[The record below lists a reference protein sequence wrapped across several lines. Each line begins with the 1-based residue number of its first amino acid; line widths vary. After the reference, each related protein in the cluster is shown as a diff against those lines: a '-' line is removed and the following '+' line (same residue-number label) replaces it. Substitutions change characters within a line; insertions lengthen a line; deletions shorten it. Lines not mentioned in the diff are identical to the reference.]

1 MSKESPGE
9 MDESERDSF
18 LGRGGTGMLSLSTAG
33 DEPPRAVPVSYGY
46 DAAETTFYF
55 RLAHGDE
62 ESQGNLDGRAVAFV
76 TYGDD
81 DGWRSVVARGRLEDI
96 HREDIATETLDGLSR
111 VDIPLV
117 DIFHAPLREV
127 AFEFYRLVPGELTS
141 RAETEPAD
149 E

>member
-1 MSKESPGE
+1 
-9 MDESERDSF
+9 MDQSERDAF
-18 LGRGGTGMLSLSTAG
+18 LGNGGTGMLSLSADA
-33 DEPPRAVPVSYGY
+33 DEPPHAVPVSYGY
-46 DAAETTFYF
+46 DAAEATFYF

-62 ESQGNLDGRAVAFV
+62 QSQENLDGRPVAFV

-117 DIFHAPLREV
+117 DIFHSPLREV
-127 AFEFYRLVPGELTS
+127 AFEFYRLVPDELS
-141 RAETEPAD
+141 GRVESEAAD

>member
-1 MSKESPGE
+1 MSTDSPVD
-9 MDESERDSF
+9 MDASERDSF
-18 LGRGGTGMLSLSTAG
+18 LGNGGTGMLSLSASE
-33 DEPPRAVPVSYGY
+33 DEPPYAVPVSYGY

-62 ESQGNLDGRAVAFV
+62 QSQGNLDGRLVAFV
-76 TYGDD
+76 TYGNDD
-81 DGWRSVVARGRLEDI
+81 EWRSVVARGRLEDI

-117 DIFHAPLREV
+117 DIFHTPLREV
-127 AFEFYRLVPGELTS
+127 AFEFYRLVPDELTG
-141 RAETEPAD
+141 RAESEPSD